1 MVGYAGTQAPFTP
14 KKGKLTSAEAVEY
27 LQQKVNPKLLDAHRW
42 PMERE
47 WVKNLSFLNGNQHFV
62 EVGNG
67 FRSPILAP
75 HRVLYRANII
85 RTLVTKMVSTV
96 MANSTTFRA
105 PAKDWSK
112 KARDLAFTS
121 EKLFEHLRDNVVD
134 WPSLCEDALL
144 WASACGSGFIE
155 LGWNADGGVPD
166 RFYIGEDGQPV
177 VGLTMDQK
185 RMFEQ
190 VGKFEDIPTGEL
202 CGYSRSPFQVQWDWS
217 CRTDFQDPRC
227 GYGATKELVDI
238 ESLENAFGYEKTKG
252 IKPMEPKSHSLWYD
266 EMLAFMSGIGSAN
279 TPGYITPQD
288 KKRARCVFVRYWET
302 PQRRNGFEGRF
313 LSSAGDVM
321 LANGKNTMIAAT
333 GGQYPI
339 PLIKINWQRRPG
351 SFMGHS
357 VVEDL
362 RNPQFQYNNAR
373 AKQTEVLNVH
383 SHPPIIIDK
392 RSGLPHGQM
401 AIEAGVTY
409 EADTVASGGKPI
421 HLGPVPQ
428 VPKELAESANRAM
441 SEMHMIASQAD
452 PDMSKLPGQIRSAP
466 GLDAMI
472 AEKNKALLP
481 AARSMVKATL
491 TAGRMMLQI
500 AKHNYTGHR
509 ILRYV
514 GEDNAYRELA
524 FDAADLV
531 ADLRLV
537 AEPQY
542 FQTRATERAQM
553 IEYAQAGLI
562 DPINNPEDRIIA
574 LKTLAFGNAEQAIAE
589 KLADEDNQD
598 REWDEM
604 VSDPLKFQKPNYAG
618 QPMLNYPTN
627 PFDDDQVHVRVMRRR
642 MKSEEWRRL
651 DPVSRQLLL
660 QHHEEHQQ
668 KIQQAM
674 QAQMQLQQATQG
686 AGRTKGQPS
695 RPKPKQGA
703 TTRG

>member
-1 MVGYAGTQAPFTP
+1 MVGFAGVSAPYTP
-14 KKGKLTSAEAVEY
+14 PRGRLSSAEAVEY
-27 LQQKVNPKLLDAHRW
+27 VSQRINPKLLDAHRW

-47 WVKNLSFLNGNQHFV
+47 WIKNLSFINGNQHFV
-62 EVGNG
+62 ELGHG
-67 FRSPILAP
+67 FAAVRLGP
-75 HRVLYRANII
+75 HRVLYRANIV

-96 MANSTTFRA
+96 MANTTTFRA
-105 PAKDWSK
+105 PARDWTK

-134 WPSLCEDALL
+134 WTSLLEDALL
-144 WASACGSGFIE
+144 WAAGCGSGFIE
-155 LGWNADGGVPD
+155 IGWNADGGVPD

-177 VGLTMDQK
+177 AGLTMDQK
-185 RMFEQ
+185 RLFEQ
-190 VGKFEDIPTGEL
+190 VGRFEDIPTGEVY
-202 CGYSRSPFQVQWDWS
+202 GFSRSPFQTQWDWS
-217 CRTDFQDPRC
+217 SRTDFQDERC
-227 GYGATKELVDI
+227 GWGGTKELVDI
-238 ESLENAFGYEKTKG
+238 EALENTFGFEKTKD
-252 IKPMEPKSHSLWYD
+252 IRPMEPKSQSLWYD
-266 EMLAFMSGIGSAN
+266 EMLSFMSGIGNASA
-279 TPGYITPQD
+279 PGYITPKD
-288 KKRARCVFVRYWET
+288 KNRQRCVFSRYWER
-302 PQRRNGFEGRF
+302 PNRRNRFEGRF
-313 LSSAGDVM
+313 IATAGDVV

-333 GGQYPI
+333 GGQFPI

-383 SHPPIIIDK
+383 SHPAIIVDK

-401 AIEAGVTY
+401 AIEPGVTY

-428 VPKELAESANRAM
+428 VPKELAESATRSM

-481 AARSMVKATL
+481 AAKQMVKATL
-491 TAGRMMLQI
+491 VAGRMMLQI
-500 AKHNYTGHR
+500 CKHNYTGQR
-509 ILRYV
+509 IVRYV
-514 GEDNAYRELA
+514 GEDNAYRELS
-524 FDAADLV
+524 FESADIV
-531 ADLRLV
+531 ADLRLT

-553 IEYAQAGLI
+553 VEYARAGII

-589 KLADEDNQD
+589 KLADEESQE

-604 VSDPLKFQKPNYAG
+604 VSEPLKYMTSNYAG
-618 QPMLNYPTN
+618 QPMLSYPTQ
-627 PFDDDQVHVRVMRRR
+627 PFDDDQTHVRVMRRR

-651 DPVSRQLLL
+651 NPVARQLLI

-668 KIQQAM
+668 KIQKALE
-674 QAQMQLQQATQG
+674 AQIQLQQATQG

-703 TTRG
+703 SPRG